1 MSDLK
6 KTGDLE
12 NIQGSRV
19 YGRRQGKPLRPTSQ
33 ARLDEML
40 PRLKVAAEDDLLGWT
55 SGDIWLEIGFGK
67 GEHLAW
73 QAKENPNV
81 GILGCEPFINGVSR
95 LIDHL
100 VEDGS
105 ENVRIFQDD
114 ARLLMDALPDQSIS
128 RAFILFPD
136 PWPKNRHHK
145 RRIVSTGNIRVLSRI
160 LKDNAELRIG
170 TDHKDYCRW
179 IISHMLKSDDF
190 DWVANSPEDWHQ
202 RPADW
207 PATRYE
213 TKAAQVGRKS
223 SYLRF
228 IRKGR

>member
-1 MSDLK
+1 MS
-6 KTGDLE
+6 DLE

-19 YGRRQGKPLRPTSQ
+19 YGRRQGKPLREASQ

-40 PRLKVAAEDDLLGWT
+40 PRLQIMLADKIDPAEWFE
-55 SGDIWLEIGFGK
+55 GDVWLEIGFGK

-73 QAKENPNV
+73 QAKENPGV

-100 VEDGS
+100 AEEAS

-114 ARLLMDALPDQSIS
+114 ARLLMEALPDQSIS

-145 RRIVSTGNIRVLSRI
+145 RRIVSAGNIRVLSRI
-160 LKDNAELRIG
+160 LKDGAELRIA

-179 IISHMLKSDDF
+179 IMSHMLKSDDF
-190 DWVANSPEDWHQ
+190 DWVADGPEDWHQ
-202 RPADW
+202 RSPDW

-213 TKAAQVGRKS
+213 SKAAEVGRKS

-228 IRKGR
+228 IRKGRKS